1 MTVIFYEMQG
11 CGHCHSAKKALA
23 NEIASGLVVIK
34 PSSDANGQFQG
45 FPAFV
50 DSITGNSHL
59 GAVRSYSELANKLG
73 MSVENFEMAAPHG
86 WSIGVL

>member
-1 MTVIFYEMQG
+1 MTVIFYEMLG
-11 CGHCHSAKKALA
+11 CGHCISAKKALA
-23 NEIASGLVVIK
+23 NEIESGLVVIK
-34 PSSDANGQFQG
+34 PSSEANGQFQG

-50 DSITGNSHL
+50 DNTTGKSHL

-73 MSVENFEMAAPHG
+73 MSVENFESVVHQE